1 MRLRA
6 EQTAPVSVHAD
17 DESLVELTA
26 VHRADVV
33 VDEQGFQGTDESK
46 AGFLED
52 VLHGP
57 VLTKTRSGQGRP
69 PRGCDKSCTSDG
81 HSVVSSA
88 MLPILARCPCSSTV
102 CSTQLLSSH
111 AVAAQSARRHDLQ
124 ACSGM

>member
-6 EQTAPVSVHAD
+6 EQTAPMSVHAD
-17 DESLVELTA
+17 DESLVELPA
-26 VHRADVV
+26 VHRA
-33 VDEQGFQGTDESK
+33 DEQGFQGPDESK

-88 MLPILARCPCSSTV
+88 MLPILARCPCLSTV

-124 ACSGM
+124 ACQGI

>member
-6 EQTAPVSVHAD
+6 EQTAPMSVHAD

-26 VHRADVV
+26 VHRAD
-33 VDEQGFQGTDESK
+33 EQRFQGTDESK

-69 PRGCDKSCTSDG
+69 PRDCDKSCTSDG

-111 AVAAQSARRHDLQ
+111 AVAAQSARQHDLQ
-124 ACSGM
+124 AC